1 MNHLQHAYNDLIL
14 QTIDG
19 VSMLN
24 KRTGQ
29 HIKHKPGGHM
39 LTVDLSLNVPILNHR
54 QFNPYVAFA
63 EAAWILD
70 GSDSI
75 SWISKHTSI
84 WNKFADNGKIKH
96 AYGKKINNWFKA
108 LQILKTDNSSRQVV
122 LNIFHRND
130 LDFNKELK
138 PCPTQ
143 LILNVAE
150 GKLYGQLVMRS
161 SDLIVGL
168 PYDIMTWALIIDAF
182 AAYLELDRGELT
194 MFLAHPHI
202 YEKHIDKIDLR
213 RHMDHYLNFPG
224 LTPFEIL
231 KDKDEYVQYSK
242 NELIRQVFME
252 KDKAT
257 FEVF

>member
-1 MNHLQHAYNDLIL
+1 MNHLQYAYNDLVL

-29 HIKHKPGGHM
+29 HIKHKPGGYM
-39 LTVDLSLNVPILNHR
+39 LTIDLSDKLPILNHR

-63 EAAWILD
+63 EAAWILH

-75 SWISKHTSI
+75 YWISKHTKI
-84 WNKFADNGKIKH
+84 WNSFATNGTIKH
-96 AYGKKINNWFKA
+96 AYGKKMDNWFKA
-108 LQILKTDNSSRQVV
+108 LQILESDNSSRQVV
-122 LNIFHRND
+122 LNIFHKSD
-130 LDFNKELK
+130 LNFANELK
-138 PCPTQ
+138 PCPSQ
-143 LILNVAE
+143 FILNIAE

-168 PYDIMTWALIIDAF
+168 PYDIMTWSLIIDAF
-182 AAYLELDRGELT
+182 ASYLKLERGNLT

-202 YEKHIDKIDLR
+202 YEEHINKIDLR
-213 RHMDHYLNFPG
+213 KHIIHDLDFPG
-224 LTPFEIL
+224 LSPFEIL
-231 KDKDEYVQYSK
+231 KDKDAYVQYSK
-242 NELIRQVFME
+242 NELIRQVIME